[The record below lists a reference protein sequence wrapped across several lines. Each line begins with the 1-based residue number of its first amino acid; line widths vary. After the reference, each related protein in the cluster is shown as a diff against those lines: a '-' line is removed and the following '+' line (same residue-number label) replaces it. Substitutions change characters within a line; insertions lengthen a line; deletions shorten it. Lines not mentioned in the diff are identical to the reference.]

1 MALVN
6 PHGKEKKLKPLLLSP
21 AQVAEEKK
29 RAKELTAVTLTSRE
43 VGDLIMMGIGGF
55 TPLTGFMGH
64 DDWKGSCSDAM
75 KLTDGTFWPI
85 PVTMSVNQG
94 KADSIKIGQEV
105 LLVDEETEE
114 MMGTMKVTE
123 KYKIDKKWECKQV
136 FTTDEMDHPGVQ
148 MVMGQAD
155 VNLAG
160 TVKVWSEGSFPKDYP
175 GVYLRPDETR
185 RIFEQKG
192 WSTIAAMQLRNP
204 MHRSHEYLCKI
215 AIEICDGVLIHQLLG
230 KLKPGDIPA
239 EVRVEAINTLVE
251 HYFVKDTAVQC
262 GYPLDM
268 RYAGPRE
275 ALFHALFRQNFG
287 CSHLIVGR
295 DHAGVGEYYGP
306 FDAQKIF
313 DTIPADALETKPLKI
328 DWTFYCHKCDGMA
341 SMRTCCHGKEDRLML
356 SGTMLRKML
365 SEGLDVPD
373 HFSRTE
379 VLKVLRK
386 YYAGPDRESRSQ
398 GPRLRH
404 RGQHQKEVGRV
415 RWCRGGS
422 TLPPLT
428 APCRYIT
435 R

>member
-6 PHGKEKKLKPLLLSP
+6 PLGKEKKLKPLLLSP
-21 AQVAEEKK
+21 AEVAEEKK
-29 RAKELTAVTLTSRE
+29 RAKELTVVTMSSRE
-43 VGDLIMMGIGGF
+43 TADLIMMGIGGF
-55 TPLTGFMGH
+55 TPLAGFMGQA
-64 DDWKGSCSDAM
+64 DWKGSVGDM

-94 KADSIKIGQEV
+94 KADSLKVGQEV

-123 KYKIDKKWECKQV
+123 KYKIDKAWECKEV
-136 FTTDEMDHPGVQ
+136 FTTNDMEHPGVQ
-148 MVMGQAD
+148 MVMNQEE
-155 VNLAG
+155 VNLG
-160 TVKVWSEGSFPKDYP
+160 GVCKVWSEGPFPKQYP
-175 GVYLRPDETR
+175 GLYMRPWETR
-185 RIFEQKG
+185 KLFEHKG
-192 WSTIAAMQLRNP
+192 WDTIAALQLRNP
-204 MHRSHEYLCKI
+204 MHRSHEYLAKI
-215 AIEICDGVLIHQLLG
+215 AIEVCDGILIHQLLG

-239 EVRVEAINTLVE
+239 EVRTEAINVLTQ
-251 HYFVKDTAVQC
+251 HYFVKDTSIQA

-275 ALFHALFRQNFG
+275 ALFHAVFRQNFG

-313 DTIPADALETKPLKI
+313 TQIPKDALELKPLNI

-365 SEGLDVPD
+365 SEDMEVPD
-373 HFSRTE
+373 HFSRPE
-379 VLKVLRK
+379 VLTVLRK
-386 YYAGPDRESRSQ
+386 YYRS
-398 GPRLRH
+398 LTE
-404 RGQHQKEVGRV
+404 KVEVKVHGFAT
-415 RWCRGGS
+415 GDI
-422 TLPPLT
+422 P
-428 APCRYIT
+428 AKK
-435 R
+435 

>member
-6 PHGKEKKLKPLLLSP
+6 PHGKEKKLKPLLLSA
-21 AQVAEEKK
+21 AQIAEEKK

-386 YYAGPDRESRSQ
+386 YYAGLTE
-398 GPRLRH
+398 
-404 RGQHQKEVGRV
+404 KVEVKVHGFAT
-415 RWCRGGS
+415 GDN
-422 TLPPLT
+422 
-428 APCRYIT
+428 IKKK
-435 R
+435 

>member
-6 PHGKEKKLKPLLLSP
+6 PHGKEKKLKPLLLSA
-21 AQVAEEKK
+21 AQIAEEKK

-64 DDWKGSCSDAM
+64 DDWKGSCSDDM
-75 KLTDGTFWPI
+75 KLKDGTFWPI
-85 PVTMSVNQG
+85 PVTMSVSQAM
-94 KADSIKIGQEV
+94 ADSIKIGQEV

-114 MMGTMKVTE
+114 MMGTMKVSE

-148 MVMGQAD
+148 MVMGQDD

-160 TVKVWSEGSFPKDYP
+160 TVKVWSEGPFPKQYP
-175 GVYLRPDETR
+175 GLYMRPWETR
-185 RIFEQKG
+185 KMFEDKG
-192 WSTIAAMQLRNP
+192 WNTIAALQLRNP
-204 MHRSHEYLCKI
+204 MHRSHEYLAKI
-215 AIEICDGVLIHQLLG
+215 AIEICDGILIHQLLG

-239 EVRVEAINTLVE
+239 EVRTDAINVLTK
-251 HYFVKDTAVQC
+251 HYFVKDTSIQS

-275 ALFHALFRQNFG
+275 ALFHAVFRQNFG

-313 DTIPADALETKPLKI
+313 TKIPKDALELKPLNI

-365 SEGLDVPD
+365 SEGLEVPD
-373 HFSRTE
+373 HFSRAE

-386 YYAGPDRESRSQ
+386 YYSGLTDKVEVKVHGFATGDI
-398 GPRLRH
+398 
-404 RGQHQKEVGRV
+404 KEKK
-415 RWCRGGS
+415 
-422 TLPPLT
+422 
-428 APCRYIT
+428 
-435 R
+435 

>member
-21 AQVAEEKK
+21 AQVTEEKK
-29 RAKELTAVTLTSRE
+29 RAKELTVVTLTSRE
-43 VGDLIMMGIGGF
+43 TADLIMMGIGGF
-55 TPLTGFMGH
+55 TPLNGFMGH
-64 DDWKGSCSDAM
+64 DDWKGSCSDDM
-75 KLTDGTFWPI
+75 KLKDGTFWPI

-94 KADSIKIGQEV
+94 KADSIKTGQEV
-105 LLVDEETEE
+105 LLVDAETEE

-136 FTTDEMDHPGVQ
+136 FTTDDMEHPGVQ
-148 MVMGQAD
+148 MVMGQEE
-155 VNLAG
+155 VNLG
-160 TVKVWSEGSFPKDYP
+160 GVCKVWSEGPFPKQYP
-175 GVYLRPDETR
+175 GLYMRPWETR
-185 RIFEQKG
+185 KMFEDKG
-192 WSTIAAMQLRNP
+192 WETIAALQLRNP
-204 MHRSHEYLCKI
+204 MHRSHEYLAKI
-215 AIEICDGVLIHQLLG
+215 AIEVCDGILIHQLLG

-239 EVRVEAINTLVE
+239 EVRTEAINVLTQ
-251 HYFVKDTAVQC
+251 HYFVKDTAIQS

-275 ALFHALFRQNFG
+275 ALFHAVFRQNFG

-313 DTIPADALETKPLKI
+313 TKIPKDALELKPLNI

-365 SEGLDVPD
+365 SEDMEVPD
-373 HFSRTE
+373 HFSRPE

-386 YYAGPDRESRSQ
+386 YYG
-398 GPRLRH
+398 GLT
-404 RGQHQKEVGRV
+404 KKVEVKVHGFAT
-415 RWCRGGS
+415 GDIS
-422 TLPPLT
+422 
-428 APCRYIT
+428 AKK
-435 R
+435 